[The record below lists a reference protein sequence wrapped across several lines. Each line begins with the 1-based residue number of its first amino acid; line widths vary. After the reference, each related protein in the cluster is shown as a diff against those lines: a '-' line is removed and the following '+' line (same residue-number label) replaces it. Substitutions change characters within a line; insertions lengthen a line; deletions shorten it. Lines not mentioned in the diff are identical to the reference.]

1 MEEEEPAEIP
11 DTLPVMVLGGAT
23 LFPHGYM
30 PLFIFE
36 QRYRDMLSYALE
48 RERMFCI
55 GHAIPGI
62 DTDDHP
68 DPIYPMTT
76 VGLIRACVTHPDGT
90 SHLMLSGLQRVEVL
104 GWEQTGPFRIATV
117 VPQPSRVDNL
127 TRVANAALELV
138 DLSSRLCGEG
148 QPMSEQLREH
158 LRGVSDP
165 AAISDVVAQ
174 TFLAD
179 PDQRQALID
188 TLDVEDRLLR
198 LIEHLSE
205 LLAKGQG

>member
-1 MEEEEPAEIP
+1 MQEDAPAEIP
-11 DTLPVMVLGGAT
+11 DTVPVMVLGGAT

-48 RERMFCI
+48 RERMICI
-55 GHAIPGI
+55 GHARPNI
-62 DTDDHP
+62 DTEENP
-68 DPIYPMTT
+68 DPVYPITT

-90 SHLMLSGLQRVEVL
+90 SHLMLSGLQRAEIM
-104 GWEQTGPFRIATV
+104 GWEQTAPFRVATIV
-117 VPQPSRVDNL
+117 TQPSRVENL
-127 TRVANAALELV
+127 TQVANSALELV

-148 QPMSEQLREH
+148 QPMSKQLKEH

-165 AAISDVVAQ
+165 AAISDVIAQ
-174 TFLAD
+174 TFLSD
-179 PDQRQALID
+179 PIERQKLLD
-188 TLDVEDRLLR
+188 TLNVEDRLQQ
-198 LIEHLSE
+198 LISHLGE